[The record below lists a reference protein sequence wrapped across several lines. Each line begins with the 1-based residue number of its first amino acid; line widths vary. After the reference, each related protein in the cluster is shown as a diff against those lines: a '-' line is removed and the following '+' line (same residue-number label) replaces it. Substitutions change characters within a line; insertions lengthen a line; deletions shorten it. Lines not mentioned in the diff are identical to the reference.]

1 MQCGI
6 NKQTSI
12 TYTFGSQFLS
22 IFFFRGWGWGGEG
35 WDVGFRGC
43 VGATTS
49 NLNGQYYRKSLIM
62 FETMQKDKQT
72 TDNTRLR
79 CVYI

>member
-1 MQCGI
+1 MALTNIQVSPI
-6 NKQTSI
+6 PLVFNSSAI
-12 TYTFGSQFLS
+12 
-22 IFFFRGWGWGGEG
+22 FFRGWGWGGEG

>member
-1 MQCGI
+1 MALTNRQVSPI
-6 NKQTSI
+6 PLVFNS
-12 TYTFGSQFLS
+12 SA
-22 IFFFRGWGWGGEG
+22 IFFSGVGGWGGEG

>member
-1 MQCGI
+1 MALTNRQVSPI
-6 NKQTSI
+6 PLVFNS
-12 TYTFGSQFLS
+12 SA
-22 IFFFRGWGWGGEG
+22 IFFFGGGGWGGEG